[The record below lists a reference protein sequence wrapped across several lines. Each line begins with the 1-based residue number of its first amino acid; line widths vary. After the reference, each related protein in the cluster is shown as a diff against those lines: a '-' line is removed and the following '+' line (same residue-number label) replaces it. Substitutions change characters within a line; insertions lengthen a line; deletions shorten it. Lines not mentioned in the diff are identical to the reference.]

1 MSSESPWWVWKHH
14 QLNQQK
20 NLEGDIPS
28 EANVG
33 QKKDY
38 YQSQNFVPKNTRA
51 KATVNSEDRK
61 LSLS

>member
-14 QLNQQK
+14 QLIQQK

-38 YQSQNFVPKNTRA
+38 Y
-51 KATVNSEDRK
+51 
-61 LSLS
+61 